1 MFQNPQTKIRPR
13 VENVSIPPPPPAPL
27 VVYYSHCF
35 KIASFAKVADK
46 NNVKYLIQKGVT
58 YRQIT
63 IYYQSLHPNATGMSS
78 RGATRYCNEKNINR
92 LTDGAVQILVTDVIT
107 SYGLNYGIQYA
118 S

>member
-1 MFQNPQTKIRPR
+1 MFQYLPLPSLSPT
-13 VENVSIPPPPPAPL
+13 PL
-27 VVYYSHCF
+27 VVYYSHYF

-46 NNVKYLIQKGVT
+46 NNVKYLIQKGFT
-58 YRQIT
+58 YSQIT

-92 LTDGAVQILVTDVIT
+92 LTDGAVQILVTGVIT
-107 SYGLNYGIQYA
+107 SYGLIYGIQYA

>member
-1 MFQNPQTKIRPR
+1 MFQNPQTKICPR
-13 VENVSIPPPPPAPL
+13 VENVSIPSPPPL
-27 VVYYSHCF
+27 VVYYSHYF

-46 NNVKYLIQKGVT
+46 NNVKYLIQKGFT
-58 YRQIT
+58 YSQIT

-92 LTDGAVQILVTDVIT
+92 LTDEAVQILVTDVIT
-107 SYGLNYGIQYA
+107 SYGLIYGIQYA